1 MDTAIGVLSSDWKTA
16 TDMLSKMTMYVIGG
30 KRVAGEGMRPQH
42 NNKNIHMGWWP
53 IYTVLLFIL
62 SILILAIKTLE
73 IIMGYMEVDD
83 D

>member
-1 MDTAIGVLSSDWKTA
+1 
-16 TDMLSKMTMYVIGG
+16 
-30 KRVAGEGMRPQH
+30 MRPQH
-42 NNKNIHMGWWP
+42 NNKNIHMGWWL

-62 SILILAIKTLE
+62 SILVLAVKALE